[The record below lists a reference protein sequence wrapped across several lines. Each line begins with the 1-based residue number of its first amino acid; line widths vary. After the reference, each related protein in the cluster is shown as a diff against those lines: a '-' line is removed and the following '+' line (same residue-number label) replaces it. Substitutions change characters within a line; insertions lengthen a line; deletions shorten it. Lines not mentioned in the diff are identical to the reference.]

1 LVQRERPG
9 ALESWQTWIGEK
21 TSAESEANEMKNPF
35 GPEPYPSSYLNLK
48 ERMTQHVK
56 SAKVEDQIFQI
67 LQKAYEDGL
76 KQENIMLSRPER
88 QRMFAQ
94 IMKQVLEDMAKK
106 LDKGA
111 G

>member
-1 LVQRERPG
+1 
-9 ALESWQTWIGEK
+9 
-21 TSAESEANEMKNPF
+21 MKNPF
-35 GPEPYPSSYLNLK
+35 GPVPYPPSYLNLK
-48 ERMTQHVK
+48 ERMTRQVK

-67 LQKAYEDGL
+67 LKNAYEAAL
-76 KQENIMLSRPER
+76 NQENIMLLSRPER
-88 QRMFAQ
+88 QRMLAQ